1 MNQTEANS
9 EPARQDDTAASV
21 RHPGFGQVLL
31 PGAQVL
37 NWFAAVVGLAAFVA
51 VQWLKIGM
59 MTVIAAAGMA
69 GLLRYQVII
78 SHF

>member
-1 MNQTEANS
+1 VVGVILNLA
-9 EPARQDDTAASV
+9 V
-21 RHPGFGQVLL
+21 WFGLQVLL

-69 GLLRYQVII
+69 GRLRYQVII
-78 SHF
+78 SHV